1 MTWATPVSYTHLVYV
16 MLLLLVLGKGFNA
29 TMTLPGIAGI
39 ILSMGVAVDANIL
52 IFERFKE
59 EVFSGKSMRVAMEAG
74 FKRAL
79 STITDANVSVII
91 TAGILT
97 VLGSGPVSY
106 THLLCLGYH
115 HRQGTKCAFRP
126 H

>member
-1 MTWATPVSYTHLVYV
+1 MIMIFLVILYRFAGIVANIALLVYV

-59 EVFSGKSMRVAMEAG
+59 EVFSGKSMRVAM
-74 FKRAL
+74 
-79 STITDANVSVII
+79 
-91 TAGILT
+91 
-97 VLGSGPVSY
+97 GSRFQSCFSNNYRCERIRYYYGWY
-106 THLLCLGYH
+106 LDNL
-115 HRQGTKCAFRP
+115 
-126 H
+126 